1 MENFDLKKFLIENK
15 LTSNSRELTESKQVG
30 TVYHFTSVP
39 NIKKILTNGGLPFLK
54 DNQFT
59 NNAPVDPKKAYSISV
74 TRSPNFNG
82 KNPYGFKSRGCRIVL
97 DGDKIAQR
105 YKIGPININN
115 TWSSNYLT
123 KKSDH
128 VYYTA
133 KFENWFEERI
143 YSPNSGYL
151 PIEYIKQIDVIWH
164 KSDKLSPKYSEM
176 LDSLNTTK
184 IPINRVE
191 KF

>member
-1 MENFDLKKFLIENK
+1 MNNFNLKKFLIENK
-15 LTSNSRELTESKQVG
+15 LTSNSREIAESKQVG
-30 TVYHFTSVP
+30 TVYHFTGVP
-39 NIKKILTNGGLPFLK
+39 NIKKILANGLPFLE

-59 NNAPVDPKKAYSISV
+59 NNIPVDRKKAYSISV

-82 KNPYGFKSRGCRIVL
+82 RNPHNFKSRGCRIVL

-105 YKIGPININN
+105 YKIAPINIDN
-115 TWSSNYLT
+115 TWSSHYLT

-128 VYYTA
+128 HYFPT
-133 KFENWFEERI
+133 KFDNWFEERI

-151 PIEYIKQIDVIWH
+151 PIEYIKQIDIIWH
-164 KSDKLSPKYSEM
+164 KSDKLSPKYVEM
-176 LDSLNTTK
+176 INSLNTAK
-184 IPINRVE
+184 IPINRVN